1 MTYFWPVPTTIMFK
15 FTKYFC
21 LSKREQAYKLQLTV
35 LIYLMEFNF
44 PRDYFSKDQFM
55 CFADF
60 SIFLCFD
67 FSVST
72 KIDPTK
78 LLKLQH
84 LHKRKKKWQNFHVQ
98 QQIHTKINLA
108 KINFCQ
114 DLSPYVYICC
124 QCVIISFFFLEEAG
138 CQHHSMRL
146 FFYFYI
152 YLLHFL

>member
-21 LSKREQAYKLQLTV
+21 LSKCEQAYKLWLKA

-60 SIFLCFD
+60 SVFLYFH
-67 FSVST
+67 FPIST
-72 KIDPTK
+72 KIDP
-78 LLKLQH
+78 
-84 LHKRKKKWQNFHVQ
+84 HKIIRTSPSAQKKKKWQNFHTQ
-98 QQIHTKINLA
+98 KQIHGKIYLS
-108 KINFCQ
+108 KINFCE

-138 CQHHSMRL
+138 CQHHSMSL
-146 FFYFYI
+146 LFYFYT
-152 YLLHFL
+152 YLLYFL